1 MPNALEAIW
10 YRERPPPLALRVLAR
25 GFGLMVRLRH
35 TGYSRGLFRTHRL
48 ARPIIVVGNL
58 TVGGTGKTPL
68 VIWLCERLRGLGI
81 RPAVVLRGYGGD
93 AIRRTQPRLVSPED
107 DPAAVGDEAV
117 LLAARSG
124 APVIACPDRVRAAE
138 VAIEQGAQIIVSD
151 DGLQHLALARD
162 VEIAVVDAG
171 RSLGNGYLLPA
182 GPLREPAARLARL
195 DALVL
200 NVDGLSHELGGATL
214 VGPQPLLMRLA
225 GDRIRPLSGAG
236 DAVALASWGGRR
248 VHAIA
253 GIGHPERF
261 FSLLRAAGLEV
272 VPHPFPDHHRYRAH
286 DLEFGEP
293 LPLLMTEKDAV
304 KCRAFVGGDRW
315 FVPVEAQFADADAAA
330 LIALIQARTQ
340 AA

>member
-1 MPNALEAIW
+1 MPRAWEHIW

-25 GFGLMVRLRH
+25 GFGLMVQLRR
-35 TGYSRGLFRTHRL
+35 TGYRRGLFRSHRL
-48 ARPIIVVGNL
+48 ARPVIVVGNL

-68 VIWLCERLRGLGI
+68 VIWLCARLRGLGL
-81 RPAVVLRGYGGD
+81 RPAVILRGYAGE
-93 AIRRTQPRLVSPED
+93 AVRRAQPRLVHPDD
-107 DPAAVGDEAV
+107 DPADVGDEAV

-124 APVIACPDRVRAAE
+124 APVVVCPDRVRAAQL
-138 VAIEQGAQIIVSD
+138 AIEQGAQIIVSD

-162 VEIAVVDAG
+162 VEIAVIDAA

-200 NVDGLSHELGGATL
+200 NVDGLAREGSTAASFE
-214 VGPQPLLMRLA
+214 PNPFSMRLA
-225 GDRIRPLSGAG
+225 GDQLWPLNGAG
-236 DAVALASWGGRR
+236 DALPLAHWRGRR

-261 FSLLRAAGLEV
+261 FAHLTAAGLEV
-272 VPHPFPDHHRYRAH
+272 IAHPFEDHHRYRAPE
-286 DLEFGEP
+286 LEFREP

-304 KCRAFVGGDRW
+304 KCRRFEGADRW
-315 FVPVEAQFADADAAA
+315 FLPVEAQFADADAEA
-330 LIALIQARTQ
+330 LMTIIRARTR

>member
-1 MPNALEAIW
+1 MPSALEHIW

-25 GFGLMVRLRH
+25 GFGLVVQLRR
-35 TGYSRGLFRTHRL
+35 TGYRSGLFRSHRL
-48 ARPIIVVGNL
+48 GRPVIVVGNL

-68 VIWLCERLRGLGI
+68 VIWLCERLRGLGL

-93 AIRRTQPRLVSPED
+93 AIRRAQPRLVSADD
-107 DPAAVGDEAV
+107 DPTAVGDEAV

-124 APVIACPDRVRAAE
+124 AAVIACPDRVRAAQQ
-138 VAIEQGAQIIVSD
+138 AIEHGADVIVSD

-162 VEIAVVDAG
+162 VEIAVIDAA

-200 NVDGLSHELGGATL
+200 NVNGLQTGRTTPYLATHR
-214 VGPQPLLMRLA
+214 PFTMRLA
-225 GDRIRPLSGAG
+225 GDRLLPLNGVG
-236 DAVALASWGGRR
+236 DALALASWRGRR

-261 FSLLRAAGLEV
+261 FAQLSAAGLEV
-272 VPHPFPDHHRYRAH
+272 VAHPFPDHHRYRAR
-286 DLEFGEP
+286 DLQFHES

-304 KCRAFVGGDRW
+304 KCRRFDGADRW
-315 FVPVEAQFADADAAA
+315 FLPVEAQFADADAEA
-330 LIALIQARTQ
+330 LMMLIQARTR